1 VDQGAHAGGQLAD
14 LLFDH
19 LLISF
24 LTQALDSLRPLGRLP
39 PAQQE
44 KHRHHCTAKLA
55 ITMAC
60 QSAFELLFL
69 AGKALG

>member
-24 LTQALDSLRPLGRLP
+24 LTQALDSLSRWDGNRLHSR
-39 PAQQE
+39 

-69 AGKALG
+69 ADKALG